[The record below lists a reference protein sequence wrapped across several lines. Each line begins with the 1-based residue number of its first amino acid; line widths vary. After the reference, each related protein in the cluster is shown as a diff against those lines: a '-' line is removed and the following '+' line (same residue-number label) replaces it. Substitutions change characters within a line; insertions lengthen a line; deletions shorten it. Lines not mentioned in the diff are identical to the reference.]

1 MLTQVPAK
9 RGGLRIRTAS
19 GLKRAERLGD
29 DWRWARTS
37 VDNDRLVPASRDLA
51 SRNFG
56 SRDFTINFCHKPAFI
71 VTRRPRHYI

>member
-19 GLKRAERLGD
+19 GLKRVERLGG
-29 DWRWARTS
+29 DWRWVRNS
-37 VDNDRLVPASRDLA
+37 VDNDRLIPAV
-51 SRNFG
+51 RNFG